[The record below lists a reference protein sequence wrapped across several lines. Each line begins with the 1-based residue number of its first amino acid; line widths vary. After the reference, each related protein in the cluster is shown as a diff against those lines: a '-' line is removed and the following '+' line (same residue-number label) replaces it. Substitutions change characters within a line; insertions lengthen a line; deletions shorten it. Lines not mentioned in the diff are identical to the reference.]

1 MYVYVCVSQAG
12 RDRKGRARRSHRVRT
27 DVVLTAL
34 KGEMPKKGLG
44 GGCPLGHT
52 AVTNNKNSN
61 NTHHHQSGH
70 SHSALDLEEPLLG
83 GGRAGW
89 MMRYL
94 CGPGGQHNGVNSGTG
109 LETERRVNG
118 TSGLTQP
125 APDSAPCH
133 NTEQSMEVAPRVR
146 VWVEV
151 AGQGHRKA
159 ASLLGF
165 LRQGRGLGQATIPYP
180 GETIIIIKCPGRFPG
195 PGGPVSSEA
204 PEESLF

>member
-1 MYVYVCVSQAG
+1 MYVCVSQAG
-12 RDRKGRARRSHRVRT
+12 RNRKGRARRSHRVRT

-94 CGPGGQHNGVNSGTG
+94 CRPGGPTQWCELWNWPQ
-109 LETERRVNG
+109 TERRVNG

-133 NTEQSMEVAPRVR
+133 NTEQRVVAPRVR
-146 VWVEV
+146 VRVEV
-151 AGQGHRKA
+151 AGCGHRKA
-159 ASLLGF
+159 ASSLGF
-165 LRQGRGLGQATIPYP
+165 LRRRSRDLGLATIPYP
-180 GETIIIIKCPGRFPG
+180 GETIIIIKCPGGFPG